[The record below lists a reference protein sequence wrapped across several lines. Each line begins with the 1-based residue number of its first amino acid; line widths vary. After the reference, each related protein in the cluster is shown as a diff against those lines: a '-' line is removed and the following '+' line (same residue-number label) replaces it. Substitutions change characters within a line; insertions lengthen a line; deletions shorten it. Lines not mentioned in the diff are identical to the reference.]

1 MTFKNQKEEVIEI
14 ELTSYGKLLLSKGKF
29 KPEYYAFFDDD
40 ILYDSEYTANTE
52 EQSYAQTRILEET
65 PRLRVQTV
73 FSGVETEIKKQIEEA
88 RVTKKKVKTTKPYKF
103 HIDPTTKEKHYA
115 LSTPL
120 GNSSVSSD
128 YAPSWDTTIY
138 GAEFEEQLAV
148 SQGDHQTLR
157 IPQMN
162 LGDVVYTAEVVDDQE
177 IMEKQMIPSADN
189 QAFANGNSIKISD
202 GDFII
207 EIDELHTDSLRE
219 NYEIEFYIV
228 EDDTI
233 DGNDVEGLIPLSFQ
247 KRVSDRIV
255 DGLLLDS
262 EEVLDSEIDA
272 TCVEY
277 YFDIEVDVEID
288 KDRLCELGYVTDY
301 SKRGHI
307 GVNCQQGSTVDTE
320 MDKIYKDLG
329 RGIPIQGDDC

>member
-14 ELTSYGKLLLSKGKF
+14 ELTSYGKHLLSKGKF

-40 ILYDSEYTANTE
+40 VLYDAEYGGESE
-52 EQSYAQTRILEET
+52 EQNYAQTRILEET
-65 PRLRVQTV
+65 PRTRVQTV
-73 FSGVETEIKKQIEEA
+73 FSGIETEVRKQIEEA
-88 RVTKKKVKTTKPYKF
+88 RTNKRKIKNAF
-103 HIDPTTKEKHYA
+103 QTTKEKHYA
-115 LSTPL
+115 LSMPL

-128 YAPSWDTTIY
+128 FAPSWDTTLY
-138 GAEFEEQLAV
+138 GAEFAEQLSV
-148 SQGDHQTLR
+148 STGDHQTMQ

-162 LGDVVYTAEVVDDQE
+162 LGDVIYTAEVVESEEDPLSKQVAFTSEGQE
-177 IMEKQMIPSADN
+177 FP
-189 QAFANGNSIKISD
+189 NGTAIQISE

-219 NYEIEFYIV
+219 NYEVEFYIV
-228 EDDTI
+228 EDDTV
-233 DGNDVEGLIPLSFQ
+233 DGNDVEVLIPLSFR
-247 KRVSDRIV
+247 KRVMDRIV
-255 DGLLLDS
+255 NGILLDS
-262 EEVLDSEIDA
+262 EEIPDAELDE

-277 YFDIEVDVEID
+277 FFDVEVDLEIE

-307 GVNCQQGSTVDTE
+307 NINCQESTSIDTE
-320 MDKIYKDLG
+320 MDDIYKNLG